1 MRCFYLNSF
10 CLSLYKRRIFNSSQ
24 NNIKMSIYNSKL
36 FIAQHGRMQ
45 ATAFKKNNSRL
56 FYAFTLFPYNLKLV
70 QFWFAYQGINCNS
83 INILF
88 GCMQHLASL
97 PMRQRRR
104 DQMNSQNVIHSF
116 FIICGVPIY
125 IRWSSKKKL
134 KYWVIIEREIMRIFP
149 TLCRLRKYGTNK
161 TKPPKKTKQL
171 AVHIIR
177 RREMNFV

>member
-1 MRCFYLNSF
+1 MIGQIFDEIAHNILTRSNGVVVVCAEKGYNQIPPNSIGMRCGVMRCFYLNSF

-134 KYWVIIEREIMRIFP
+134 KY
-149 TLCRLRKYGTNK
+149 
-161 TKPPKKTKQL
+161 
-171 AVHIIR
+171 
-177 RREMNFV
+177 